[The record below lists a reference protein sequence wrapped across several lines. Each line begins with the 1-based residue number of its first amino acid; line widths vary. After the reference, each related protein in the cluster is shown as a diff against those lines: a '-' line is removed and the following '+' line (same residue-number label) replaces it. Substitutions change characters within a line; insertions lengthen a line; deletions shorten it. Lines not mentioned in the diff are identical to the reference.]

1 VVRGLDELQRRVA
14 EAREV
19 VTCACN
25 YATRP
30 EQIEEATKRY
40 GEALREY
47 RAALE
52 TMTSRPGAARSGEEI
67 VPLQRMARV
76 LSERDERSDLLA
88 KAIAGLTPL
97 QRDLYG
103 TRQRSLL
110 DIPPK
115 PETEAWYARRA
126 DERRER
132 KAAKKAENQ
141 RRAEAGKHPN
151 DSNSATE

>member
-1 VVRGLDELQRRVA
+1 MTSEPRADPS
-14 EAREV
+14 
-19 VTCACN
+19 TKTMDTK
-25 YATRP
+25 YAIEYGPRSDTRD
-30 EQIEEATKRY
+30 
-40 GEALREY
+40 
-47 RAALE
+47 

-76 LSERDERSDLLA
+76 LSERDERSELLA

-115 PETEAWYARRA
+115 PDTEAWYARRA

-141 RRAEAGKHPN
+141 RRAEAGKHPSVKVSDPAN
-151 DSNSATE
+151 KTL